1 MKLILAVIRDVDD
14 APVLNTL
21 VSHGFRVTRMAS
33 TGGFLRKGNVTLMI
47 GVEGEQVQAVVDL
60 IKSSCCIPEKG
71 MHRATIF
78 VLDTP
83 KFEQV

>member
-1 MKLILAVIRDVDD
+1 
-14 APVLNTL
+14 
-21 VSHGFRVTRMAS
+21 
-33 TGGFLRKGNVTLMI
+33 
-47 GVEGEQVQAVVDL
+47 VVDL